1 MAIVQRANSKAFEKI
16 ILKVRQL
23 EGIETK
29 VGWFENSKYPDGT
42 PVAYVAAIQELGS
55 VANKI
60 PPRPAVRDAIAH
72 DSQKWAKTV
81 EDGTRA
87 ILKGNATGVE
97 VMEALG
103 VQAQGSIQDSIS
115 TLTTPALSP
124 LTIGLRA
131 YKKKFPNAK
140 ITAATLGIV
149 ARMLKEGTLDV
160 SGTSTKPLNDTGL
173 MLATVASK
181 TEKSD

>member
-42 PVAYVAAIQELGS
+42 PVAYAAA
-55 VANKI
+55 ANEFGHGKT

-81 EDGTRA
+81 EDGSRA
-87 ILKGNATGVE
+87 VLKGNATGVE